1 MGTRSIFLGLLKV
14 TDPISG
20 SGSLANARAAEGF
33 QEIASAYRPYP
44 KPTQVDW

>member
-20 SGSLANARAAEGF
+20 SSSLANARTMEGF
-33 QEIASAYRPYP
+33 QEIALPTRPYP
-44 KPTQVDW
+44 KPTQVDR